1 MIKKLII
8 LIILATILCV
18 MTDARLPKK
27 GDNVMIGV
35 NSGAETAFYE
45 GEITDI
51 DTNMIC
57 LNVNFIQIGN
67 GPAQSGDK
75 PEEMCKGMGA
85 IIALRYE
92 TIT

>member
-1 MIKKLII
+1 
-8 LIILATILCV
+8 

-27 GDNVMIGV
+27 EDNVMIGV

-57 LNVNFIQIGN
+57 LNVNFIQIGI

-75 PEEMCKGMGA
+75 PEEMCIGMGA

-92 TIT
+92 TNCMNEGPRIGTPLMLHIA